1 MDLADDGEAI
11 SVEAFDDPNFP
22 ERAIAIELLRHD
34 SRRELLQLGFAAG
47 FRKARV
53 TNVVVN
59 VEFGVVEPDGPFFNW
74 NPLKLLT
81 VSRNTVKNR
90 GRKSLEQCE
99 INASSL
105 VRHGSN
111 FKNLGRGHMH
121 MQVGC
126 FPQEKRRVLA

>member
-1 MDLADDGEAI
+1 MDLTDDGEAI
-11 SVEAFDDPNFP
+11 PVESFDDPNFP

-34 SRRELLQLGFAAG
+34 SCRELLQLVFAAG

-74 NPLKLLT
+74 NPLKLLAL
-81 VSRNTVKNR
+81 SRNTVKNR
-90 GRKSLEQCE
+90 GGKSLERCE
-99 INASSL
+99 VNASSL
-105 VRHGSN
+105 VCHDFN

-121 MQVGC
+121 MQVSC
-126 FPQEKRRVLA
+126 FQQEERRVLA